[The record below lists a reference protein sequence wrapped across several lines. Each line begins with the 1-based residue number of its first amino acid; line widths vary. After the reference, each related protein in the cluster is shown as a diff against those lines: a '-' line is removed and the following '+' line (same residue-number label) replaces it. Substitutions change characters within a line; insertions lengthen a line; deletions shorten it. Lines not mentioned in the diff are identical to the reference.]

1 MSSFPVARELTSD
14 VGVTAI
20 SRRSAKDSVVEEIR
34 SCIMR
39 GVLRAGSRIIEHK
52 LAAQL
57 NVSQTTVREALVD
70 LEHLGFIQ
78 RVPPR
83 KTFVTQLTRQD
94 IEEMYAVR
102 IALER
107 LAIDLIAGETSLDL
121 RLAEAAVA
129 KMRKAAVEE
138 DRIQFENMDLS
149 FHRALWEVTGNRT
162 LVEVL
167 EKIVVKLFAFGFV
180 MAQQIHSSRSMM
192 EQQAEQH
199 GNILLKIKARDFERA
214 KESMVESMDR
224 SWLNEIDFSEEAGH
238 SDGSDEES

>member
-1 MSSFPVARELTSD
+1 
-14 VGVTAI
+14 
-20 SRRSAKDSVVEEIR
+20 VEEIR

-39 GVLRAGSRIIEHK
+39 GALKAGSRIIEHK

-70 LEHLGFIQ
+70 LEHLGFVQ

-83 KTFVTQLTRQD
+83 RTFVTRLTRRD

-102 IALER
+102 VPLEQVAIEL
-107 LAIDLIAGETSLDL
+107 LAASPLPDL
-121 RLAEAAVA
+121 LAAEQAVA
-129 KMRKAAVEE
+129 EMRKAAAEE
-138 DRIQFENMDLS
+138 NRIQFENMDLS
-149 FHRALWEVTGNRT
+149 FHRALWKATGNRT
-162 LVEVL
+162 LTEIL

-199 GNILLKIKARDFERA
+199 GNILRRIQAGDFEEA
-214 KESMVESMDR
+214 KRLMSASMDR
-224 SWLNEIDFSEEAGH
+224 SWLNEIDLVEEPINSDSE
-238 SDGSDEES
+238 